1 MVLSD
6 MDEKLKRLEEFNG
19 QLKTYD
25 GQLKEAEEWLLGGR
39 KRMDGLIKPEEP
51 IEVQERVMRTMD
63 LQTDVQMEQE
73 KFQAHIEF
81 WENTLKPTEPGENTE
96 EAQVD
101 FLFLSFFVLHRS
113 IHISEHYEHTALA

>member
-1 MVLSD
+1 

-39 KRMDGLIKPEEP
+39 KRMDDLIKPAEP

-113 IHISEHYEHTALA
+113 NSGACSLYSISINIYLHF

>member
-96 EAQVD
+96 EAQVYVIFNTS
-101 FLFLSFFVLHRS
+101 FLLNRN
-113 IHISEHYEHTALA
+113 IHILMKIYK

>member
-1 MVLSD
+1 
-6 MDEKLKRLEEFNG
+6 MDEKLKRLEEFNV

-101 FLFLSFFVLHRS
+101 FLFLSLFVLHRS
-113 IHISEHYEHTALA
+113 ITLEHVPYTALA

>member
-1 MVLSD
+1 MED
-6 MDEKLKRLEEFNG
+6 KLKRLDEFNG

-63 LQTDVQMEQE
+63 LLTDVEMEQE
-73 KFQAHIEF
+73 KFKAHIEF

-101 FLFLSFFVLHRS
+101 FLFLTFFVLYRS
-113 IHISEHYEHTALA
+113 IHNMLRTQH